1 MHSSE
6 RLCLQ
11 WNAFKE
17 NVTSAFG
24 RLRED
29 NDFSDVTL
37 VSKDGK
43 QVEAHRIVLASSSP
57 FFMELLRN
65 HKRASPLIFIKG
77 VKYEDLVAIVDF
89 LYVGAANVFQENLD
103 SFLAIA
109 TPLPKSPYWKK
120 YISNILK
127 DYQGNL
133 LSADRNW
140 S

>member
-1 MHSSE
+1 MQSSE
-6 RLCLQ
+6 KLCLQ
-11 WNAFKE
+11 WNVFRK

-29 NDFSDVTL
+29 NDFFDVTL
-37 VSKDGK
+37 VSEDGK

-109 TPLPKSPYWKK
+109 L
-120 YISNILK
+120 
-127 DYQGNL
+127 
-133 LSADRNW
+133 
-140 S
+140 